1 MNKLEELANEIA
13 FLNNSDMHF
22 VLGTIFG
29 IIVSTIGFAGV
40 ARILDKAV
48 DVTKAQ
54 AEKAAK

>member
-1 MNKLEELANEIA
+1 MKN
-13 FLNNSDMHF
+13 F